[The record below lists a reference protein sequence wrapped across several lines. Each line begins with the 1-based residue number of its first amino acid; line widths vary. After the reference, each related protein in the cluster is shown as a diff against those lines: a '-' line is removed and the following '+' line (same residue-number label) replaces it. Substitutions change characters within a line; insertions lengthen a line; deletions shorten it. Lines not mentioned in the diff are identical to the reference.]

1 MINLKYLILISNTI
15 IWYKKEKIIEN
26 IKDDWKCF
34 IINDIKINHNRVNN
48 INNNY
53 YHIENFNI
61 NSVKYEDINNTK
73 VICV

>member
-34 IINDIKINHNRVNN
+34 IINDIKINHNSVNN

-61 NSVKYEDINNTK
+61 ISIKYEDINNTK

>member
-1 MINLKYLILISNTI
+1 MINLKYLILISNTK

-61 NSVKYEDINNTK
+61 ISIKYEDINNTQ